1 MARACA
7 QGGKTA
13 ARGAIEGRCR
23 MEGMASFPGAF
34 LDKSLWIQDSLLEP
48 QLPEF

>member
-1 MARACA
+1 M
-7 QGGKTA
+7 
-13 ARGAIEGRCR
+13 EGRRR

-34 LDKSLWIQDSLLEP
+34 LDKSLWTQDSLLEP